1 MKHSAGRKAL
11 RDTIRRNRKGEGRER
26 AKWNNWMQAHPND
39 SRLKKQREAK

>member
-11 RDTIRRNRKGEGRER
+11 RDAIRRNRRGEGRAR

-39 SRLKKQREAK
+39 SRLRKKEAKQ